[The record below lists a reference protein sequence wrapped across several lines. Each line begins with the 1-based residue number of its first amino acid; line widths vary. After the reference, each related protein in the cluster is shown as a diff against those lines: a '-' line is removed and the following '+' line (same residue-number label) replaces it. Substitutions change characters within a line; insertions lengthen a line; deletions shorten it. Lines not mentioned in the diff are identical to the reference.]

1 MTPGRNPDQPQTDPC
16 KTKELSISARH
27 LLEHLQKTHSPP
39 AIAFWR
45 STRVHTARVR
55 FSPLIMGMSEVQE
68 AVVVTRVVVF
78 QHVPHEHLGALNEIF
93 RASGLAVQ
101 VVPLYAGRPRSMD
114 WTGILGL
121 VVLGGP
127 MNVDETRTYPFLGR
141 ELQWIKQALTC
152 EVPILGICLGAQ
164 LLAKALKSRVYPNP
178 VKEIGWHPVHLTE
191 ASSSDFLF
199 AGMPAELVTFQWHGD
214 TFDMPQGA
222 ELLATARDCRHQAF
236 RFGAHAWGLQFH
248 PEMTNE
254 MIEDW
259 LSAPENAGDL
269 SLLPKDEAESIRS
282 KTPLMMRRYRTW
294 TTTVLE
300 RFAECCGRRKR
311 LCK

>member
-1 MTPGRNPDQPQTDPC
+1 M
-16 KTKELSISARH
+16 IH
-27 LLEHLQKTHSPP
+27 LPP
-39 AIAFWR
+39 AIAFWL

-55 FSPLIMGMSEVQE
+55 LSPLIMGMSEVQE
-68 AVVVTRVVVF
+68 PVVVTRVVVF
-78 QHVPHEHLGALNEIF
+78 QHVPHEGLGALSEIF
-93 RASGLAVQ
+93 RVSNLAVQ
-101 VVPLYAGRPRSMD
+101 IVPLYADLPTGMD
-114 WTGILGL
+114 WTRILGL

-127 MNVDETRTYPFLGR
+127 MNVNETRIYPFLRR
-141 ELQWIKQALTC
+141 ELHWIKQALTC

-164 LLAKALKSRVYPNP
+164 LLAKALGSRVYPNA
-178 VKEIGWHPVHLTE
+178 VKEIGWHYVHLTE

-199 AGMPAELVTFQWHGD
+199 SGMPAELVTFQWHGD

-222 ELLATARDCRHQAF
+222 ELLATAQDCRHQAF

-269 SLLPKDEAESIRS
+269 SLLPNNEAESIRS

-300 RFAECCGRRKR
+300 RFAECCGRRKST
-311 LCK
+311 CK